1 MTSLFYKN
9 PIIWSLFDTEEKEES
24 DNFEIEEVRFC
35 DCFINQIN
43 YLIGKNNG
51 KLNFYEVY
59 RTVFWKIPRSFQSF
73 NFYIFY
79 GKTSIF
85 CCNFALNICSNV
97 EEPNKNEMDK
107 NCSAELVDYCC
118 LYFLS
123 RETIFN
129 CICDSCQKTLLR
141 LVSEKIHSIKLK

>member
-9 PIIWSLFDTEEKEES
+9 PIIWSLFDTEEEEES

-73 NFYIFY
+73 NFIYFTV
-79 GKTSIF
+79 KLLF
-85 CCNFALNICSNV
+85 FAVI
-97 EEPNKNEMDK
+97 
-107 NCSAELVDYCC
+107 
-118 LYFLS
+118 
-123 RETIFN
+123 
-129 CICDSCQKTLLR
+129 LL
-141 LVSEKIHSIKLK
+141 